1 MRYEPGGAPRKRE
14 QLIEDLRFL
23 KSWAAA
29 PLRTGAVS
37 PSSRELAQRMVRE
50 IDPDQ
55 PGVVV
60 ELGPGTGVFT
70 RALVARGVDPARLV
84 LVEANPKFCRM
95 LKRAFPQAQIIQ
107 GDAYRLREHL
117 MHLNAGRLAGVITG
131 LPLFT
136 QPLAQRVRLI
146 NDCLEALAPGNP
158 IVQFSYALVPPVP
171 AGHGD
176 YVVESSRWVWR
187 NLPPARVWTYRRPR
201 A

>member
-1 MRYEPGGAPRKRE
+1 MRHEPGGIPRKRA

-37 PSSRELAQRMVRE
+37 PSSHELAARMVQE
-50 IDPDQ
+50 IDPAE
-55 PGVVV
+55 PGMVV

-70 RALVARGVDPARLV
+70 RELTARGVDAARLV

-95 LKRAFPQAQIIQ
+95 LKSAFPRATIIQ

-117 MHLNAGRLAGVITG
+117 THLNAGGLAGVITG

-136 QPLAQRVRLI
+136 RPLAQRVRLI
-146 NDCLEALAPGNP
+146 SDCLEALTPGNP

-176 YVVESSRWVWR
+176 YVVGCSRWVWR
-187 NLPPARVWTYRRPR
+187 NLPPARVWTYRRAR